1 MNRVCK
7 PYLDK
12 FVIVFID
19 DILIYSR
26 SKEDHEVHLKLV
38 LELLKKERL
47 FAKFSMCDFW
57 LQEVHFLGNVVN
69 INGIHVDSSK
79 IKAIVK
85 PLTSPTQKNQ
95 KYEWGVEQEEAF
107 QTLKDK
113 LCNVPLLSLPDG
125 AEDFVVY
132 NDATNQGLG
141 CVLMQIGKESV
152 VTDALSRKERVK
164 PRQVQAMSMTIQ
176 SGIQGK
182 LLAAQNEVTKEEN
195 AQPEMLHGLGQQIEK
210 KEDGGLYFMDRI
222 WVPLIGDVRTIIMD
236 EAHAMRYSIHPGADK
251 MYYDLREM
259 YWWPGMKKDIT
270 TCVEIP
276 EWKWDKIT
284 MDFIT
289 KLTRSSG
296 GYDTIWVIVDRLTK
310 SAHFLTIREDY
321 KLEKLSRLFIN
332 EIVARHGVPV

>member
-1 MNRVCK
+1 MTFGLTNAPIIFMDLMNRVCK

-69 INGIHVDSSK
+69 INGILVDPSK
-79 IKAIVK
+79 IKAVK
-85 PLTSPTQKNQ
+85 NWKAPKTPLEIRSFLGLAGYYRRFIANFSKI
-95 KYEWGVEQEEAF
+95 
-107 QTLKDK
+107 DK
-113 LCNVPLLSLPDG
+113 LCNAPLLSLPDG

-141 CVLMQIGKESV
+141 CALMQIGKASV

-164 PRQVQAMSMTIQ
+164 PGRVQAMSMTIQ

-195 AQPEMLHGLGQQIEK
+195 AQAKMLHGLGQQIEK
-210 KEDGGLYFMDRI
+210 KEDG
-222 WVPLIGDVRTIIMD
+222 
-236 EAHAMRYSIHPGADK
+236 
-251 MYYDLREM
+251 
-259 YWWPGMKKDIT
+259 
-270 TCVEIP
+270 EIP